1 MDGSSCSRSYSM
13 VFLWVPGKL
22 VTGSFYHIGNKKGT
36 AAGRPI
42 FELSLENHCLFLTL
56 RCIKRQCGTH
66 AKIGSGI
73 FMPFFLDFVPN
84 CSTNL
89 RISGFATI

>member
-1 MDGSSCSRSYSM
+1 M
-13 VFLWVPGKL
+13 L
-22 VTGSFYHIGNKKGT
+22 GNKKGT
-36 AAGRPI
+36 AAGRPF
-42 FELSLENHCLFLTL
+42 FEFSLENHCLFLTL

-84 CSTNL
+84 CLQTCESL
-89 RISGFATI
+89 DLQLFDE